1 MSDWPDKQLAEHV
14 QVAEATAGLAEQVRS
29 AGLLLCRTFAEGGT
43 VYTLGNGGSAADA
56 QHLTGEFI
64 GHYKRDRRPLPSVSL
79 SADPSVFSCIANDYS
94 YAEVFSRQI
103 EALVRPK
110 DVVIAFSTSGRSANV
125 VNALATAHTR
135 GATTLLFGAGDGGPA
150 RAHADHVLLIAS
162 TVTAR
167 IQEMHTLMLHIISEI
182 VDEWAAGEEPAA

>member
-1 MSDWPDKQLAEHV
+1 MSDWLYKQLAEHV
-14 QVAEATAGLAEQVRS
+14 HVAEATAGLAEQVRS
-29 AGLLLCRTFAEGGT
+29 VGTLLCRTFAEGGT

-79 SADPSVFSCIANDYS
+79 STDPSVFSCIANDYS
-94 YAEVFSRQI
+94 YADVFSRQI
-103 EALVRPK
+103 EALVGPE
-110 DVVIAFSTSGRSANV
+110 DVVVAFSTSGRSANV
-125 VNALATAHTR
+125 VNALATASAR

-150 RAHADHVLLIAS
+150 RAHADHALLVAS